1 MTGLTTHGCG
11 KSWRQ
16 RGNRTSHCGG
26 CHETFEG
33 LTLFDAHLTHAADGT
48 LTHLKPS
55 EMTFNGKPLAF
66 DGSHGDGSWRR
77 TDLTDTAFEGR
88 ESSGRVVGAGD
99 TVQAVEAENRD
110 ASEVVLS

>member
-16 RGNRTSHCGG
+16 RGNRTGHCGG

-33 LTLFDAHLTHAADGT
+33 GSLFDAHLVHEKDGS
-48 LTHLKPS
+48 LTHLDPRT
-55 EMTFNGKPLAF
+55 MTFNRAPLVF

-77 TDLTDTAFEGR
+77 TDLTGSAFKTSVRAGVVLVAGPHGWLVEPRNRDTA
-88 ESSGRVVGAGD
+88 GA
-99 TVQAVEAENRD
+99 
-110 ASEVVLS
+110 VLP

>member
-1 MTGLTTHGCG
+1 MSGLTTHGCG

-33 LTLFDAHLTHAADGT
+33 LTLFDAHLVHGKDGS
-48 LTHLKPS
+48 LTHQDPAQ
-55 EMTFNGKPLAF
+55 MQFNGKSLAF

-77 TDLTDTAFEGR
+77 TDLTDSAFEASGVVSGALGAE
-88 ESSGRVVGAGD
+88 ESSE
-99 TVQAVEAENRD
+99 AVEAGNRD
-110 ASEVVLS
+110 VREAVLS